1 MKAFAA
7 KSPDRWAQGVAIL
20 TRAAGFMERT
30 EVTGAAGLLGFVRR
44 LERLSDSELTA
55 EVERLSAARSVTTTS
70 RNGAPRT

>member
-44 LERLSDSELTA
+44 WSGCPTPS
-55 EVERLSAARSVTTTS
+55 
-70 RNGAPRT
+70 